1 MNNKTENYII
11 LKSIAERFNKVANEI
26 SDDDIKSIIKMAMK
40 EQIEN
45 SIDFRAI
52 SDITEEYIDDN
63 KDKINEMVMQSI
75 SNRLDLKTF

>member
-11 LKSIAERFNKVANEI
+11 LKPIAERFNKVASEI

-45 SIDFRAI
+45 SFDFGVL
-52 SDITEEYIDDN
+52 SDIAEEYIDDN
-63 KDKINEMVMQSI
+63 KDKINEMIMESI
-75 SNRLDLKTF
+75 CNKLCLK